1 MNIDT
6 MLNQLI
12 PGLIGIYGDLVDR
25 VILYG
30 SVARGS
36 QTDESDVDVAVLLKS
51 GATKEMYEQLLDLV
65 VDLELESGRALSVVR
80 IDYDKFQE
88 WKDVMPFYK
97 NIQNEGILLW
107 QAA

>member
-1 MNIDT
+1 M
-6 MLNQLI
+6 
-12 PGLIGIYGDLVDR
+12 IGIYGDLVDR

-36 QTDESDVDVAVLLKS
+36 QTDESDVDVTVLLKS